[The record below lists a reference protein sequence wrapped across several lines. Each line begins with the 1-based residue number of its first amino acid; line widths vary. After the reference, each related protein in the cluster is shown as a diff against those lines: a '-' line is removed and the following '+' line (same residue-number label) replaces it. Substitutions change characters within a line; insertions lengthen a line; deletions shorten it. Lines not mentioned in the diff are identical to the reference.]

1 LSGIAKKNRK
11 LIIHIIDNKKGIAVF
26 EETSYNSNERYYY
39 LMIAADKIKTV
50 PLIVN
55 NCETYKQNELCF
67 DKPNFSELLKNKK

>member
-1 LSGIAKKNRK
+1 MVAS
-11 LIIHIIDNKKGIAVF
+11 
-26 EETSYNSNERYYY
+26 
-39 LMIAADKIKTV
+39 DKIKTV